1 MKNIWIRGLSEERN
15 LLVAFQWESEVE
27 GEAELT
33 IAASGTFQVFVGGTL
48 IGSGPRRSAKGRSIL
63 NRYRAELHRGERI
76 TVLVASYRNN
86 SYYLV
91 NEPPF
96 FSAEV
101 RAADRVFDSD
111 YFAAHRIEQKV
122 QKLVRYSFQRN
133 FAECYRWSCDPFTLW
148 TDGIPGE
155 PLPTE
160 EVIGNLSE
168 ESDLPYACTDRLLPS
183 AVLETGSVIKRTE
196 YSKDSVNAQL
206 SQGIVF
212 SPEEY
217 EIDLVD
223 ELYRMGFT
231 AGGNDVETLT
241 DGYRL
246 YDFAENRTGYLSLRV
261 TAESDCELFLIF
273 DEILCKELAA
283 TGRHADYFAGGGL
296 PLAFFRMGT
305 VNAVKYEVKRG
316 AYRLLTLEPYTLR
329 YLKVCVFG
337 RCRIEDVSMRLYEN
351 PEARR
356 IGFSTSDRVLQ
367 KVFEAARSTFA
378 QNAVDVLTDCPS
390 RERAGWL
397 CDSYFSG
404 QAELLFTGKNTVER
418 NFLHCLNVFPR
429 ISELPEA
436 MLPMCYP
443 ADHDD
448 GNYIPNWA
456 MWYVLELEDYV
467 RRTGDRATVEEAR
480 ERVYRLAEF
489 FLENYA
495 NEDGLLEKL
504 DRWVFVEWSRSNAL
518 VQDVNYPSNMLFARM
533 CRAIGSLYG
542 DGKYTALFESMRKKI
557 IEQSWNG
564 SFFEDRRLRK
574 DGILVSDGESTETCQ
589 YYAFYMDIATPEE
602 FPELYERMFTS
613 FGPNRASDCYPEVA
627 KSNAFVGNYLRL
639 DYLCRMGRAAQ
650 AIAECRDYF
659 GFMADR
665 TMTLWEND
673 SPSASCNH
681 GFASYAANMIVAAV
695 TGYLGFDPLRRVIRL
710 TKPAIETEFS
720 VRIPIGDDFVCFG
733 SSGSLSIPDGFT
745 VERV

>member
-1 MKNIWIRGLSEERN
+1 MKKIWIAGLFEEKNILA
-15 LLVAFQWESEVE
+15 AFQWRAAAG
-27 GEAELT
+27 GETEIAV
-33 IAASGTFQVFVGGTL
+33 AASGTFQVFAGGRL
-48 IGSGPRRSAKGRSIL
+48 IGTGPRRSAKGRSIV
-63 NRYRAELHRGERI
+63 NRYRAELRPGDMV

-86 SYYLV
+86 SFYLV

-96 FSAEV
+96 FACEV
-101 RAADRVFDSD
+101 RVAGQVFDSD
-111 YFAAHRIEQKV
+111 QFTARRVGQKV

-133 FAECYRWSCDPFTLW
+133 FAECYRWSCDPLALW
-148 TDGIPGE
+148 TDGIPGD

-160 EVIGNLSE
+160 EAPGNLLE
-168 ESDLPYACTDRLLPS
+168 ESELPYASLDRLLPS
-183 AVLETGSVIKRTE
+183 AVLEMGEVKKRTE
-196 YSKDSVNAQL
+196 YSSDDVNVQL

-217 EIDLVD
+217 EVDLVD

-231 AGGNDVETLT
+231 PGGNQGETLT

-246 YDFAENRTGYLSLRV
+246 YDFAENRTGYLSLHV

-273 DEILCKELAA
+273 DEILCRELAE
-283 TGRHADYFAGGGL
+283 TGQHADYFAGGGL

-305 VNAVKYEVKRG
+305 VNAVKYELKRG
-316 AYRLLTLEPYTLR
+316 EYRLLTLEPYTLR
-329 YLKVCVFG
+329 YLKMCAFG
-337 RCRIEDVSMRLYEN
+337 SCRIGEVSMRLYEN

-356 IGFSTSDRVLQ
+356 INFATSDQVLQ
-367 KVFEAARSTFA
+367 KVFEAAQNTFA

-404 QAELLFTGKNTVER
+404 QAELLFTGKNAVER

-429 ISELPEA
+429 IPELPEEV
-436 MLPMCYP
+436 LPMCYP

-467 RRTGDRATVEEAR
+467 RRTGDQAMADAARA
-480 ERVYRLAEF
+480 RVYRLAEY
-489 FLENYA
+489 FLKNYA

-504 DRWVFVEWSRSNAL
+504 NRWVFVEWSRSNEL
-518 VQDVNYPSNMLFARM
+518 TMDVNYPTNMLFARM

-542 DGKYTALFESMRKKI
+542 DEKYIDLFESLRKKI

-574 DGILVSDGESTETCQ
+574 NGVLVSDGEATETCQ

-602 FPELYERMFTS
+602 FPELYERMFTE
-613 FGPNRASDCYPEVA
+613 FGPNRPDDCWPEVA
-627 KSNAFVGNYLRL
+627 RSNAFVGNFLRL
-639 DYLCRMGRAAQ
+639 DYLFRVGRVAQ
-650 AIAECRDYF
+650 AVAECRDYF

-673 SPSASCNH
+673 SPCASCNH

-695 TGYLGFDPLRRVIRL
+695 TGYLGFDPVRRVIRL
-710 TKPAIETEFS
+710 MQPAISTEFS
-720 VRIPIGDDFVCFG
+720 VRIPVGSGFVCLS
-733 SSGSLSIPDGFT
+733 SSGSLSLPDGFT